1 MALVRW
7 SPLTRALSQWPEA
20 WDDDFFSLPL
30 LGRAGGLDLYE
41 TEKQV
46 VVKANVAGVPEDKI
60 DLTFEKGL
68 LTISASMENE
78 EQQEK
83 DEGRTYYA
91 RSSRN
96 YSYSVRVPGEVD
108 MAADPAVD
116 LEDGMLTVT
125 FEKSQAAQPRKLAV
139 KRKQK

>member
-20 WDDDFFSLPL
+20 WDDDFFSLPSP
-30 LGRAGGLDLYE
+30 GRAGGLDLYE

-46 VVKANVAGVPEDKI
+46 VVKAVVAGVPEDKI

-68 LTISASMENE
+68 LTISASLENE

-83 DEGRTYYA
+83 EEGRTYYA

-96 YSYSVRVPGEVD
+96 YSYSVRVPRDVD
-108 MAADPAVD
+108 MTSDPSVD

-125 FEKSQAAQPRKLAV
+125 FEKSQAAQPRKLEV
-139 KRKQK
+139 RKKQK